1 MSHTMNTLQRSKP
14 KSCCIAAAKGVE
26 AEMKVPGRTE
36 LGEGE
41 LKAEKVDELPV
52 FTLFRARSD
61 EIVADPQ

>member
-1 MSHTMNTLQRSKP
+1 
-14 KSCCIAAAKGVE
+14 
-26 AEMKVPGRTE
+26 MKVPGRTE